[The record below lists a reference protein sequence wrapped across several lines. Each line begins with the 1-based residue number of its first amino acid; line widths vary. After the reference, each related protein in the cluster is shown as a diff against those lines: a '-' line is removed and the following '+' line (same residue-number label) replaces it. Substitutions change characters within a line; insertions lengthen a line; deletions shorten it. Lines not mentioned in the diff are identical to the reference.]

1 MCMWL
6 VCRCDSLWRLTRR
19 LGVIRKAECQVD
31 RLGQL
36 ERTGRAEELTCRIMA
51 QAGADVIFLDWEH
64 TPMGTSMIIY
74 SEQRVTILTCIG
86 IREVVN
92 LIKLLQTAGEGRT
105 AVVVRYVGRL

>member
-1 MCMWL
+1 
-6 VCRCDSLWRLTRR
+6 
-19 LGVIRKAECQVD
+19 
-31 RLGQL
+31 
-36 ERTGRAEELTCRIMA
+36 
-51 QAGADVIFLDWEH
+51 
-64 TPMGTSMIIY
+64 MGTSMIIY